1 MRAAAAA
8 QCRAGQIETGGA
20 AATHGRSTIRISA
33 SVTGCG
39 CGFSGLAGSAQ
50 VGGALD
56 RADGDRVRSTTACIN
71 SLSPS
76 RQKIYLRD
84 CFVSIILQIDHSAP
98 LPRSLKERSSQMS
111 TATSSSKRS
120 GKLMLW
126 QGPQRAVH
134 TIRRPSSPWTTGDAT
149 CWVSTHL
156 SSLLVTVA
164 FGNSLKP
171 SFHPRHVA
179 ALPAPRRSSMQDR

>member
-1 MRAAAAA
+1 M
-8 QCRAGQIETGGA
+8 
-20 AATHGRSTIRISA
+20 
-33 SVTGCG
+33 
-39 CGFSGLAGSAQ
+39 
-50 VGGALD
+50 
-56 RADGDRVRSTTACIN
+56 
-71 SLSPS
+71 
-76 RQKIYLRD
+76 
-84 CFVSIILQIDHSAP
+84 SIILQIDHSVP

-149 CWVSTHL
+149 CWVSSHL
-156 SSLLVTVA
+156 SSLLVTVV

-179 ALPAPRRSSMQDR
+179 ALPGSRRSSLPNRRLPPHGEQERASLFLLPEGAQGRRSARLLLGGIFGVSGAGEAGKIRGAQRRGGGFPSKRAGSP